1 MAGRSNLDRVHFY
14 SEHDMATPY
23 EVDKIINRLRSIN
36 PYGDITDL
44 NDVMELWNIHQ
55 YSKRNLLPINLK
67 EVEEK
72 YLKDII
78 SKLQGI
84 IIQLISQWP
93 KENFEDEYGK
103 LSYDY
108 QHNFWKVIVE
118 TNTYKLFPKSVLMK
132 CIQDSCEYA
141 DKFYDN
147 ARVAVESILLH
158 EPFKSRADDFNFVAV
173 AAPSVDSGV
182 SVPHHLG
189 HMDCYRR

>member
-55 YSKRNLLPINLK
+55 YSKIKLLHTNLD
-67 EVEEK
+67 EVDKK
-72 YLKDII
+72 YLNDITT
-78 SKLQGI
+78 KLQGI
-84 IIQLISQWP
+84 IVQLMSKWP

-118 TNTYKLFPKSVLMK
+118 TNTYKLFPKSVLMN
-132 CIQDSCEYA
+132 CIKDSCEYA
-141 DKFYDN
+141 
-147 ARVAVESILLH
+147 
-158 EPFKSRADDFNFVAV
+158 
-173 AAPSVDSGV
+173 
-182 SVPHHLG
+182 
-189 HMDCYRR
+189 